1 MQQNSSK
8 KSDNKNNTA
17 IPHAGGILMNYVDGE
32 FVDTGNCFENISP
45 VDGTVINQVSEADR
59 ALVDRAVAS
68 GRAALEGEWG
78 KMTLAK
84 RCELL
89 HNVADG
95 IEARFD
101 EFVAAEMADTGKSF
115 FQARTIDIPRGAA
128 NFRAFADM
136 VKSQPSECFHTDTP
150 DGRGALNYSV
160 NKPLGVVAVIAPWN
174 LPLLL
179 MTWKLA
185 PAMAAGNVVI
195 AKPSEETPATATLL
209 AEVMHSVGI
218 PKGVFNLVHGFGPG
232 SAGEF
237 LTAHEGVDAI
247 TFTGES
253 RTGSAIMKAA
263 ADGVKSLSFELGGKN
278 AAIIFADSDFDE
290 AVAGTARSVF
300 TNGGQVCLCTERVYV
315 ERSIFDKFVAAMK
328 VKAEALKI
336 GWPLDEDTDMGPV
349 ISHKH
354 RDKVLSYYASARDE
368 GATVVTGGG
377 IPEFAD
383 DRDNGAF
390 IQPTIFTG
398 LSEQAKIQREE
409 VFGPLCHIT
418 PFDTEAQAV
427 AMANGSDYGLA
438 ATVWTTNLQRAHRVA
453 QQMEVGIAWVNSWY
467 LRDLRTPF
475 GGVKL
480 SGVGREGGVHSL
492 AFYAEPMNICIK
504 L

>member
-1 MQQNSSK
+1 MNEHV
-8 KSDNKNNTA
+8 
-17 IPHAGGILMNYVDGE
+17 PHAGGVLKNYIDGK
-32 FVDTGNCFENISP
+32 FVSSKLLFNNVNP
-45 VDGTVINQVSEADR
+45 VDGSLINQVAEADQTLVNQAVTAAR
-59 ALVDRAVAS
+59 KALHGV
-68 GRAALEGEWG
+68 WG
-78 KMTLAK
+78 KMPLAE
-84 RCELL
+84 RCSLL
-89 HNVADG
+89 HKVADG

-136 VKSQPSECFHTDTP
+136 VKSQSTECFHTDTP
-150 DGRGALNYSV
+150 DGKGALNYAV
-160 NKPLGVVAVIAPWN
+160 NKPLGVVGVIAPWN

-185 PAMAAGNVVI
+185 PAMAAGNVII

-209 AEVMHSVGI
+209 AEVMHEVGI
-218 PKGVFNLVHGFGPG
+218 PAGVFNLVHGFGHQ

-237 LTAHEGVDAI
+237 LTTHAGVDAI

-253 RTGSAIMKAA
+253 STGSAIMKAA

-278 AAIIFADSDFDE
+278 AAIIFDDCDFDE

-300 TNGGQVCLCTERVYV
+300 TNGGQVCMCTERVYV
-315 ERSIFDKFVAAMK
+315 HRSIFNKFVS
-328 VKAEALKI
+328 ALKDKAQAINI
-336 GWPLDEDTDMGPV
+336 GWPLDENTDMGPV

-354 RDKVLSYYASARDE
+354 RDKVLSFYQSAIDE
-368 GATVVTGGG
+368 GATVVTGGS
-377 IPEFAD
+377 IPKFGDA
-383 DRDNGAF
+383 RDNGAF
-390 IQPTIFTG
+390 VEPTIFTG
-398 LSEQAKIQREE
+398 LSEQATIVKKE
-409 VFGPLCHIT
+409 VFGPVCHIT
-418 PFDTEAQAV
+418 PFDDEDQAI
-427 AMANGSDYGLA
+427 AMANDSDYGLC

-453 QQMEVGIAWVNSWY
+453 QQMEVGICWVNSWY

-492 AFYAEPMNICIK
+492 SFYSEPTNICIK

>member
-1 MQQNSSK
+1 MHPNT
-8 KSDNKNNTA
+8 NKQV
-17 IPHAGGILMNYVDGE
+17 PHAGGVLKNYVAGE
-32 FVDTGNCFENISP
+32 FVDTDLRFDNINP
-45 VDGTVINQVSEADR
+45 VDGSLINQVAEADA
-59 ALVDRAVAS
+59 ALVDQAVKAA
-68 GRAALEGEWG
+68 REALEGPWG
-78 KMTLAK
+78 KMPLAE
-84 RCELL
+84 RCALL
-89 HNVADG
+89 HKVADG

-115 FQARTIDIPRGAA
+115 FQAQTIDIPRGAA
-128 NFRAFADM
+128 NFRAFSDM
-136 VKSQPSECFHTDTP
+136 IKSQSSECFHTDTP

-185 PAMAAGNVVI
+185 PAMAAGNTII

-209 AEVMHSVGI
+209 AEVMHDAGI
-218 PKGVFNLVHGFGPG
+218 PAGVFNLVHGFGPG

-237 LTAHEGVDAI
+237 LTSHEGVDAV

-278 AAIIFADSDFDE
+278 AGLIFADCDFDE

-315 ERSIFDKFVAAMK
+315 ERSIFDKFVAALK
-328 VKAEALKI
+328 EKAEALKI
-336 GWPLDEDTDMGPV
+336 GWPLDNDTDMGPV

-354 RDKVLSYYASARDE
+354 RDKVLSYYESAKAD
-368 GATVVTGGG
+368 GANVITGGG
-377 IPEFAD
+377 VPAFGDA
-383 DRDNGAF
+383 RDQGAF
-390 IQPTIFTG
+390 VEPTIFTG
-398 LSEQAKIQREE
+398 LPEDAKIIREE
-409 VFGPLCHIT
+409 VFGPLCHIA
-418 PFDTEAQAV
+418 PFDTEEEAV
-427 AMANGSDYGLA
+427 ALANNSNYGLA

-453 QQMEVGIAWVNSWY
+453 QQMDVGIAWVNSWY

-492 AFYAEPMNICIK
+492 NFYAEPMNICIK